1 MKQKQYGLRILF
13 VIIGVL
19 LIGIAIGMLRL
30 SAFGS
35 DPFTV
40 MNLGFSGLLS
50 WQFGT
55 WQLLVNCVLFLFML
69 RKARDLIG
77 FGTVFNMVCVGYIAD
92 ALVWLYHKGFGE
104 TVSLAFR
111 IVLLI
116 IAVGIF
122 CFGVAFYMRGDM
134 GISPYDAVGYLIERM
149 TSQKLPF
156 RFARIA
162 SDVIC
167 VMAGFLRS
175 WKTETTWTII
185 GVGTIIMAFCTG
197 PLVTFFL
204 EKAATPI
211 YDHFR
216 KNRIQ

>member
-13 VIIGVL
+13 VIVGVL

-40 MNLGFSGLLS
+40 MNLGLSGLLS

-92 ALVWLYHKGFGE
+92 ALVWFYHKGFGNI
-104 TVSLAFR
+104 VPIAVR
-111 IVLLI
+111 IVLLM
-116 IAVGIF
+116 IAVGVF
-122 CFGVAFYMRGDM
+122 CFGVACYMRGDM
-134 GISPYDAVGYLIERM
+134 GVSPYDAVGYLIERM
-149 TSQKLPF
+149 TNQKLLF
-156 RFARIA
+156 RFARII
-162 SDVIC
+162 SDVVC
-167 VMAGFLRS
+167 VIVGFLCR
-175 WKTETTWTII
+175 WKTGTVWTMI
-185 GVGTIIMAFCTG
+185 GIGTIIMAFCTG

-211 YDHFR
+211 YNYFR
-216 KNRIQ
+216 TQK

>member
-40 MNLGFSGLLS
+40 MNLGLSGLLS

-92 ALVWLYHKGFGE
+92 ALVWFYHKGFGNI
-104 TVSLAFR
+104 VPIAVR
-111 IVLLI
+111 IVLLM
-116 IAVGIF
+116 IAVGVF
-122 CFGVAFYMRGDM
+122 CFGVACYMRGDM
-134 GISPYDAVGYLIERM
+134 GVSPYDAVGYLIERM
-149 TSQKLPF
+149 TNQKLLF
-156 RFARIA
+156 RFARII
-162 SDVIC
+162 SDVVC
-167 VMAGFLRS
+167 VIVGFLCR
-175 WKTETTWTII
+175 WKTGTVWTMI
-185 GVGTIIMAFCTG
+185 GIGTIIMAFCTG

-211 YDHFR
+211 YNYFR
-216 KNRIQ
+216 TQK